1 MAQSE
6 VLHLSQH
13 IAVSSPAA
21 TAKGVT
27 VVASFCGE
35 KGEKA
40 HEGETRFFMT
50 T

>member
-21 TAKGVT
+21 KAKGVA
-27 VVASFCGE
+27 VVASFCG
-35 KGEKA
+35 
-40 HEGETRFFMT
+40 
-50 T
+50 